1 MANRMAGSDEFKQEL
16 SRAEQNKLTR
26 ERIGNDPDR
35 LAERISGVDREKY
48 DFTGYSDKEINMA
61 LQGSTFGDEDYARLT
76 GGKNPVDEVV
86 EDTPETTDPVKPAV
100 NIDFGDGGVNTAPA
114 SPPPSFMPE
123 VMAPSTQTN
132 TQTQTVYQDNDQQS
146 SIVGDGNTVTQNQDN
161 SVSQNGRYAQ
171 RGQLFKDDFMKAYF

>member
-35 LAERISGVDREKY
+35 LAERIAGVDREKY
-48 DFTGYSDKEINMA
+48 DFTGYSDKDINMA
-61 LQGSTFGDEDYARLT
+61 LQGGTFGDEDYARLT

-86 EDTPETTDPVKPAV
+86 DDTPETTDPVKPAV

-114 SPPPSFMPE
+114 SPPPGFMPE

-146 SIVGDGNTVTQNQDN
+146 SIVVT
-161 SVSQNGRYAQ
+161 AI
-171 RGQLFKDDFMKAYF
+171 L